1 MVLDKSQ
8 IGVSDRYPIPTST
21 ENPEGRNELNGLQ
34 TSKRKNSKKA
44 TEEDEDDDDF
54 MQINLLAVSKISKEK

>member
-1 MVLDKSQ
+1 MVIDKSQ
-8 IGVSDRYPIPTST
+8 IGVSERFTLNVD
-21 ENPEGRNELNGLQ
+21 NPEGNGL
-34 TSKRKNSKKA
+34 SVSKKKKV